1 MMHPA
6 LDQARGL
13 RRMMRSSGVRV
24 MPVYGTLERV
34 PALVNLASALARAGQ
49 QVLVLDASR
58 GEIAPAFGLSARYEL
73 KHVLEGEMAMN
84 RAVLRTADGVQ
95 VLPAARGIR
104 LLREARVS
112 GLDFFESLAQ
122 KVAPLDLIMINCE
135 SGDRAVRLLPAHG
148 EALLVLSRGPN
159 VVGEAVACLKTLAA
173 QQATARFR
181 VLMMRSAF
189 DEARATVINL
199 ARLAG
204 DKFDIELAF
213 GGNAPPHRSLW
224 EAARVRR
231 TLFDIDPA
239 GAVARAFHNAAAG
252 VADWD
257 LAEVAA
263 RPALPHVPRGLRAV
277 TQLH

>member
-6 LDQARGL
+6 LDQACGL
-13 RRMMRSSGVRV
+13 RRMMRHGGVRV
-24 MPVYGTLERV
+24 LPVFGTLDRL
-34 PALVNLASALARAGQ
+34 PAIVNLASALSRTGQ

-73 KHVLEGEMAMN
+73 KHVLEGEVALS
-84 RAVLRTADGVQ
+84 RALLTTSDGVQ

-104 LLREARVS
+104 MLCEARVS

-122 KVAPLDLIMINCE
+122 KAAPVDLIMVNCE
-135 SGDRAVRLLPAHG
+135 SADRAVRLLPAHG

-159 VVGEAVACLKTLAA
+159 VFMEGAACLKALAA
-173 QQATARFR
+173 QQAAARIR

-189 DEARATVINL
+189 DEARL
-199 ARLAG
+199 AVKTLGRLAC
-204 DKFDIELAF
+204 DKFDIELVF
-213 GGNAPPHRSLW
+213 GGNAPPHRTLW

-231 TLFDIDPA
+231 TLFDIDPL
-239 GAVARAFHNAAAG
+239 GPVTRSFNNTAAG

-257 LAEVAA
+257 LAEVAPLRA
-263 RPALPHVPRGLRAV
+263 APVVPRDMRTV
-277 TQLH
+277 TKLH

>member
-1 MMHPA
+1 MMYTG

-13 RRMMRSSGVRV
+13 RRMMRHAGVRV
-24 MPVYGTLERV
+24 LPVFGTLERL
-34 PALVNLASALARAGQ
+34 PAIVNLASALSRAGQ

-73 KHVLEGEMAMN
+73 KHVLEGEVTLS
-84 RAVLRTADGVQ
+84 RAVLMTGDGVQ

-104 LLREARVS
+104 MLREAHVS

-122 KVAPLDLIMINCE
+122 KSAPVDLIMVNCE
-135 SGDRAVRLLPAHG
+135 SADRAVRLLPAHG
-148 EALLVLSRGPN
+148 EALLVLSCGPN
-159 VVGEAVACLKTLAA
+159 VLVEGAACLKALAA
-173 QQATARFR
+173 QHAAARLR

-189 DEARATVINL
+189 DEAQLTVKTL
-199 ARLAG
+199 ARLAC
-204 DKFDIELAF
+204 DQFDIELMF

-231 TLFDIDPA
+231 TLFDIDPL
-239 GAVARAFHNAAAG
+239 GPVTRSFDNTAAG

-257 LAEVAA
+257 LAEVAQ
-263 RPALPHVPRGLRAV
+263 LRASQGAPQRLRVV
-277 TQLH
+277 TKLH